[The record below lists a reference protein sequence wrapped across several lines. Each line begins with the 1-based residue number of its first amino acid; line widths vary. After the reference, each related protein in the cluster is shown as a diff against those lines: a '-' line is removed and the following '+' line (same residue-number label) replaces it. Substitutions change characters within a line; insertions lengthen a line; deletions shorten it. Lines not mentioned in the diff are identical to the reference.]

1 MLIRLCMLES
11 AMWADL
17 PQIRE
22 DRGPGG
28 RSRPALPGPALL
40 TSATQLAL
48 CTGVAYAAL
57 FYLPVPRGYWIA
69 LTVALVMKPDLGSVF
84 SRAVLRSVGT
94 VAGAAIAVL
103 VGLVIDGPAATAVVI
118 GIVAAFLPWGMARS
132 YLWQAIFMV
141 PLIMWLINLVAP
153 AESLRTL
160 SEARLSTTIIGG
172 LIVII
177 FGYLIWPSM
186 RRPQIAREFNRALTA
201 LASYAKVVADG
212 AAPAQVTASRRDT
225 YRKLADTRVHLQ
237 RNLSEPP
244 PAGADAWSWIP
255 VVAGAERVADRITA
269 ASASRTPTSG
279 DDIAAVAAT
288 LETLSHGVTPASG
301 HLGQRTPTPPSHGGQ
316 AADPS
321 VREMADELAHL
332 GSMLTRGG
340 PSQPEAR

>member
-48 CTGVAYAAL
+48 STGVAYAAL

-172 LIVII
+172 LII

-201 LASYAKVVADG
+201 LAYYAKVVADG

-288 LETLSHGVTPASG
+288 LETLSQASPRPPVTSASEPRPRR
-301 HLGQRTPTPPSHGGQ
+301 RTADKPPIR
-316 AADPS
+316 PS
-321 VREMADELAHL
+321 VRWPTNSHTW
-332 GSMLTRGG
+332 GRC
-340 PSQPEAR
+340 

>member
-1 MLIRLCMLES
+1 
-11 AMWADL
+11 MWADL

-132 YLWQAIFMV
+132 HLWQAIFMV

-201 LASYAKVVADG
+201 LAYYAKVVADG

-237 RNLSEPP
+237 RNLSESP

-288 LETLSHGVTPASG
+288 LETLSQASPRPPVTSASEPRPRR
-301 HLGQRTPTPPSHGGQ
+301 RTADKPPIR
-316 AADPS
+316 PS
-321 VREMADELAHL
+321 VRWPTNSHTW
-332 GSMLTRGG
+332 GRC
-340 PSQPEAR
+340 

>member
-1 MLIRLCMLES
+1 
-11 AMWADL
+11 
-17 PQIRE
+17 
-22 DRGPGG
+22 
-28 RSRPALPGPALL
+28 
-40 TSATQLAL
+40 
-48 CTGVAYAAL
+48 
-57 FYLPVPRGYWIA
+57 
-69 LTVALVMKPDLGSVF
+69 
-84 SRAVLRSVGT
+84 
-94 VAGAAIAVL
+94 
-103 VGLVIDGPAATAVVI
+103 
-118 GIVAAFLPWGMARS
+118 MARS

-186 RRPQIAREFNRALTA
+186 RRPQIARGFNRALTA
-201 LASYAKVVADG
+201 LAYYAKVVADG

-244 PAGADAWSWIP
+244 PACADAWSWIP

-301 HLGQRTPTPPSHGGQ
+301 HLGQRTPTPPAHGGQ